1 MNVLIAGKTSEICDS
16 IAGLLIDLD
25 CDNISTFT
33 SGAIVRGVDISRFDS
48 VIISTPL
55 SDEFGLDLVA
65 DIAKDAKNG
74 IVVLAKHEIADEVQK
89 KIRFTGAFVL
99 PRPFNKAMLI
109 QTIKLAEVA
118 HIGMAKLE
126 EENRQLSQ
134 QLSDMKIVNRA
145 KSMLMQYL
153 NLTEEQA
160 HRHIQKQ
167 AMDLR
172 KTQRAVAEDILRR
185 IRTQRKKNKQRTQ
198 GVCSAFFDFQSGY
211 LRQTGTT
218 GMGGRHFGKFQ

>member
-1 MNVLIAGKTSEICDS
+1 MNILIAGKTEEICDS
-16 IAGLLIDLD
+16 IAQLLLELD

-33 SGAIVRGVDISRFDS
+33 SGAIIRGVDISKFDS

-65 DIAKDAKNG
+65 DISKDAKNG
-74 IVVLAKHEIADEVQK
+74 IVVLAKREIADEVQK

-99 PRPFNKAMLI
+99 PRPFNKALLI
-109 QTIKLAEVA
+109 QTIKLTEIA

-126 EENRQLSQ
+126 EENRQLTQ

-172 KTQRAVAEDILRR
+172 KTQRAVAEDILK
-185 IRTQRKKNKQRTQ
+185 TYQNTKE
-198 GVCSAFFDFQSGY
+198 D
-211 LRQTGTT
+211 
-218 GMGGRHFGKFQ
+218 

>member
-1 MNVLIAGKTSEICDS
+1 MNVLIAGKTEEICDS
-16 IAGLLIDLD
+16 IAQLLLELD

-33 SGAIVRGVDISRFDS
+33 SGAIIRGVDISKFDS

-65 DIAKDAKNG
+65 DISKDAKKG
-74 IVVLAKHEIADEVQK
+74 IVVLAKREIADEVQK

-99 PRPFNKAMLI
+99 PRPFNKALLI
-109 QTIKLAEVA
+109 QTIKLAEIA

-126 EENRQLSQ
+126 EENRQLTQ

-172 KTQRAVAEDILRR
+172 KTQRAVAEDILK
-185 IRTQRKKNKQRTQ
+185 TYQNTKE
-198 GVCSAFFDFQSGY
+198 D
-211 LRQTGTT
+211 
-218 GMGGRHFGKFQ
+218 

>member
-1 MNVLIAGKTSEICDS
+1 MNVLIAGKTEEICDS
-16 IAGLLIDLD
+16 IAQLLIELD

-33 SGAIVRGVDISRFDS
+33 SGAIIRGVDISKFDS

-65 DIAKDAKNG
+65 DISKDAKNG
-74 IVVLAKHEIADEVQK
+74 IVVLAKREIADEVQK

-99 PRPFNKAMLI
+99 PRPFNKALLI
-109 QTIKLAEVA
+109 QTIKLAEIA

-126 EENRQLSQ
+126 EKNRQLTQ

-172 KTQRAVAEDILRR
+172 KTQRAVAEDILK
-185 IRTQRKKNKQRTQ
+185 TYQNTKE
-198 GVCSAFFDFQSGY
+198 D
-211 LRQTGTT
+211 
-218 GMGGRHFGKFQ
+218 

>member
-1 MNVLIAGKTSEICDS
+1 MNILIAGKTEEICDS
-16 IAGLLIDLD
+16 IAQLLLELD

-33 SGAIVRGVDISRFDS
+33 SGTIIRGVDISKFDS

-65 DIAKDAKNG
+65 DISKDAKNG
-74 IVVLAKHEIADEVQK
+74 IVVLAKREIADEVQK

-99 PRPFNKAMLI
+99 PRPFNKALLI
-109 QTIKLAEVA
+109 QTIKLTEIA

-126 EENRQLSQ
+126 EENRQLTQ

-153 NLTEEQA
+153 NLTEDQA

-172 KTQRAVAEDILRR
+172 KTQRAVAEDILK
-185 IRTQRKKNKQRTQ
+185 TYQNTKE
-198 GVCSAFFDFQSGY
+198 D
-211 LRQTGTT
+211 GTDI
-218 GMGGRHFGKFQ
+218 

>member
-1 MNVLIAGKTSEICDS
+1 MNILIAGKTEEICDS
-16 IAGLLIDLD
+16 IAQLLLELD
-25 CDNISTFT
+25 CDNISIFT
-33 SGAIVRGVDISRFDS
+33 SGTIIRGVDISKFDS

-65 DIAKDAKNG
+65 DIAKDTKNG
-74 IVVLAKHEIADEVQK
+74 VVVLAKREIADEVQK

-99 PRPFNKAMLI
+99 PRPFNKALLV
-109 QTIKLAEVA
+109 QTIKLAEIA

-172 KTQRAVAEDILRR
+172 KTQRAVAEDILK
-185 IRTQRKKNKQRTQ
+185 TYQNTKE
-198 GVCSAFFDFQSGY
+198 D
-211 LRQTGTT
+211 
-218 GMGGRHFGKFQ
+218 

>member
-1 MNVLIAGKTSEICDS
+1 MNVLIAGKTEEICDS
-16 IAGLLIDLD
+16 IAQLLLELD

-33 SGAIVRGVDISRFDS
+33 SGAIVRGVDISKFDS

-65 DIAKDAKNG
+65 DISKDAKNG
-74 IVVLAKHEIADEVQK
+74 IVVLAKREIADEVQK

-99 PRPFNKAMLI
+99 PRPFNKALLV
-109 QTIKLAEVA
+109 QTIKLAEIA

-172 KTQRAVAEDILRR
+172 KTQRAVAEDILK
-185 IRTQRKKNKQRTQ
+185 TYQNTKE
-198 GVCSAFFDFQSGY
+198 D
-211 LRQTGTT
+211 
-218 GMGGRHFGKFQ
+218 

>member
-1 MNVLIAGKTSEICDS
+1 MNVLIAGKTEEICDS
-16 IAGLLIDLD
+16 IAQLLIELD

-33 SGAIVRGVDISRFDS
+33 SGAIIRGVDISKFDS

-65 DIAKDAKNG
+65 DISKDAKNG
-74 IVVLAKHEIADEVQK
+74 IVVLAKREIADEVQK

-99 PRPFNKAMLI
+99 PRPFNKALLI
-109 QTIKLAEVA
+109 QTIKLAEIA

-126 EENRQLSQ
+126 EENRQLTQ

-172 KTQRAVAEDILRR
+172 KTQRAVAEDILK
-185 IRTQRKKNKQRTQ
+185 TYQNTKEE
-198 GVCSAFFDFQSGY
+198 
-211 LRQTGTT
+211 
-218 GMGGRHFGKFQ
+218 

>member
-1 MNVLIAGKTSEICDS
+1 MNILIAGKTEEICDS
-16 IAGLLIDLD
+16 IAQLLLELD

-33 SGAIVRGVDISRFDS
+33 SGAIIRGVDISKFDS

-65 DIAKDAKNG
+65 DISKDAKNG
-74 IVVLAKHEIADEVQK
+74 IVVLAKREIADEVQK

-99 PRPFNKAMLI
+99 PRPFNKALLI
-109 QTIKLAEVA
+109 QTIKLTEIA

-126 EENRQLSQ
+126 EENRQLTQ

-153 NLTEEQA
+153 NLTEDQA

-172 KTQRAVAEDILRR
+172 KTQRAVAEDILK
-185 IRTQRKKNKQRTQ
+185 TYQNTKE
-198 GVCSAFFDFQSGY
+198 D
-211 LRQTGTT
+211 
-218 GMGGRHFGKFQ
+218 

>member
-1 MNVLIAGKTSEICDS
+1 MNILIAGKTEEICDS
-16 IAGLLIDLD
+16 IAQLLLELD

-33 SGAIVRGVDISRFDS
+33 SGAIRRGVDISKFDS

-65 DIAKDAKNG
+65 DIAKDTKNG
-74 IVVLAKHEIADEVQK
+74 VVVLAKREIADEVQN

-99 PRPFNKAMLI
+99 PRPFNKALLV

-172 KTQRAVAEDILRR
+172 KTQRAVAEDILK
-185 IRTQRKKNKQRTQ
+185 TYQNTKE
-198 GVCSAFFDFQSGY
+198 D
-211 LRQTGTT
+211 
-218 GMGGRHFGKFQ
+218 

>member
-1 MNVLIAGKTSEICDS
+1 MNVLIAGKTGEICDS
-16 IAGLLIDLD
+16 IAQLLLELD

-33 SGAIVRGVDISRFDS
+33 SGAIIRGVDISKFDS

-74 IVVLAKHEIADEVQK
+74 VVVLAKHEIADEVQK

-126 EENRQLSQ
+126 EENRQLTQ

-172 KTQRAVAEDILRR
+172 KTQRAVAEDILK
-185 IRTQRKKNKQRTQ
+185 TYQNTKEEE
-198 GVCSAFFDFQSGY
+198 
-211 LRQTGTT
+211 
-218 GMGGRHFGKFQ
+218 

>member
-1 MNVLIAGKTSEICDS
+1 MNVLIAGKTGEICDS
-16 IAGLLIDLD
+16 IAQLLLEFD

-33 SGAIVRGVDISRFDS
+33 SGAIIRGVDISKFDS

-74 IVVLAKHEIADEVQK
+74 VVVLAKREIADEVQK

-99 PRPFNKAMLI
+99 PRPFNKALLI
-109 QTIKLAEVA
+109 QTIKLAEIA

-126 EENRQLSQ
+126 EENRQLTQ

-172 KTQRAVAEDILRR
+172 KTQRAVAEDILK
-185 IRTQRKKNKQRTQ
+185 TYQNTKEEE
-198 GVCSAFFDFQSGY
+198 
-211 LRQTGTT
+211 
-218 GMGGRHFGKFQ
+218 

>member
-74 IVVLAKHEIADEVQK
+74 VVVLAKHEIADEVQK

-134 QLSDMKIVNRA
+134 QLSDMK
-145 KSMLMQYL
+145 YL

-172 KTQRAVAEDILRR
+172 KTQRAVAEDILK
-185 IRTQRKKNKQRTQ
+185 TYQNTKEEE
-198 GVCSAFFDFQSGY
+198 
-211 LRQTGTT
+211 
-218 GMGGRHFGKFQ
+218 

>member
-1 MNVLIAGKTSEICDS
+1 MNVLIAGKTGEICDS
-16 IAGLLIDLD
+16 IAQLLLELD

-33 SGAIVRGVDISRFDS
+33 SGAIIRGVDISKFDS

-65 DIAKDAKNG
+65 DISKDAKNG
-74 IVVLAKHEIADEVQK
+74 IVVLAKREIADEVQK

-99 PRPFNKAMLI
+99 PRPFNKALLI
-109 QTIKLAEVA
+109 QTIKLAEIA

-126 EENRQLSQ
+126 EENRQLTQ

-172 KTQRAVAEDILRR
+172 KTQRAVAEDILK
-185 IRTQRKKNKQRTQ
+185 TYQNTKE
-198 GVCSAFFDFQSGY
+198 D
-211 LRQTGTT
+211 
-218 GMGGRHFGKFQ
+218 

>member
-1 MNVLIAGKTSEICDS
+1 MNILIAGKTEEICDS
-16 IAGLLIDLD
+16 IAQLLLELD

-33 SGAIVRGVDISRFDS
+33 SGAIIRGVDISKFDS

-65 DIAKDAKNG
+65 DISKDAKNG
-74 IVVLAKHEIADEVQK
+74 IVVLAKREIADEVQK

-99 PRPFNKAMLI
+99 PRPFNKALLI
-109 QTIKLAEVA
+109 QTIKLTEIA
-118 HIGMAKLE
+118 HMGMAKLE
-126 EENRQLSQ
+126 EENRQLTQ

-153 NLTEEQA
+153 NLTEDQA

-172 KTQRAVAEDILRR
+172 KTQRAVAEDILK
-185 IRTQRKKNKQRTQ
+185 TYQNTKE
-198 GVCSAFFDFQSGY
+198 D
-211 LRQTGTT
+211 
-218 GMGGRHFGKFQ
+218 

>member
-1 MNVLIAGKTSEICDS
+1 MNVLIAGKTEEICDS
-16 IAGLLIDLD
+16 IAQLLLELD

-33 SGAIVRGVDISRFDS
+33 SGAIVRGVDISKFDS

-65 DIAKDAKNG
+65 DISKDAKNG
-74 IVVLAKHEIADEVQK
+74 VVVLAKREIADEVQK

-99 PRPFNKAMLI
+99 PRPFNKALLV
-109 QTIKLAEVA
+109 QTIKLAEIA

-172 KTQRAVAEDILRR
+172 KTQRAVAEDILK
-185 IRTQRKKNKQRTQ
+185 TYQNTKE
-198 GVCSAFFDFQSGY
+198 D
-211 LRQTGTT
+211 
-218 GMGGRHFGKFQ
+218 

>member
-1 MNVLIAGKTSEICDS
+1 MNVLIAGKTGEICDS
-16 IAGLLIDLD
+16 IAQLLLELD

-33 SGAIVRGVDISRFDS
+33 SGAIIRGVDISKFDS

-74 IVVLAKHEIADEVQK
+74 IVVLAKREIADEVQK

-99 PRPFNKAMLI
+99 PRPFNKALLI
-109 QTIKLAEVA
+109 QTIKLAEIA

-126 EENRQLSQ
+126 EENRQLTQ

-172 KTQRAVAEDILRR
+172 KTQRAVAEDILK
-185 IRTQRKKNKQRTQ
+185 TYQNTKEEE
-198 GVCSAFFDFQSGY
+198 
-211 LRQTGTT
+211 
-218 GMGGRHFGKFQ
+218 

>member
-1 MNVLIAGKTSEICDS
+1 MNILIAGKTEEICDS
-16 IAGLLIDLD
+16 IAQLLIELD
-25 CDNISTFT
+25 CDNISIFT
-33 SGAIVRGVDISRFDS
+33 SGTIIRGVDISKFDS

-65 DIAKDAKNG
+65 DIAKDTKNG
-74 IVVLAKHEIADEVQK
+74 VVVLAKREIADEVQK

-99 PRPFNKAMLI
+99 PRPFNKALLV

-172 KTQRAVAEDILRR
+172 KTQRAVAEDILK
-185 IRTQRKKNKQRTQ
+185 TYQNTKE
-198 GVCSAFFDFQSGY
+198 D
-211 LRQTGTT
+211 
-218 GMGGRHFGKFQ
+218 

>member
-1 MNVLIAGKTSEICDS
+1 MNILIAGKTTEICNS
-16 IAGLLIDLD
+16 IAELLSEQGDGKV
-25 CDNISTFT
+25 SSFT
-33 SGAIVRGVDISRFDS
+33 SGSIVRGVDITVFDS
-48 VIISTPL
+48 IIISTPL

-74 IVVLAKHEIADEVQK
+74 IVVLAKREIADEVQRK
-89 KIRFTGAFVL
+89 LKFTGAFVL
-99 PRPFNKAMLI
+99 PRPFSKAMLV
-109 QTIKLAEVA
+109 QTIKMAEIA

-126 EENRQLSQ
+126 EENRHLTQ
-134 QLSDMKIVNRA
+134 QLSDIKIVNRA

-172 KTQRAVAEDILRR
+172 KTQRAVAEDILK
-185 IRTQRKKNKQRTQ
+185 TYQNAKEDNDK
-198 GVCSAFFDFQSGY
+198 
-211 LRQTGTT
+211 
-218 GMGGRHFGKFQ
+218 

>member
-1 MNVLIAGKTSEICDS
+1 MNILIAGKTEEICDS
-16 IAGLLIDLD
+16 IAQLLLELD

-33 SGAIVRGVDISRFDS
+33 SGAIIRGVDISKFDS

-65 DIAKDAKNG
+65 DISKDTKNG
-74 IVVLAKHEIADEVQK
+74 IVVLAKREIADEVQK

-99 PRPFNKAMLI
+99 PRPFNKALLI
-109 QTIKLAEVA
+109 QTIKLTEIA

-126 EENRQLSQ
+126 EENRQLTQ

-153 NLTEEQA
+153 NLTEDQA

-172 KTQRAVAEDILRR
+172 KTQRAVAEDILK
-185 IRTQRKKNKQRTQ
+185 TYQNTKE
-198 GVCSAFFDFQSGY
+198 D
-211 LRQTGTT
+211 
-218 GMGGRHFGKFQ
+218 

>member
-1 MNVLIAGKTSEICDS
+1 MNILIAGKTEEICDS
-16 IAGLLIDLD
+16 IAQLLLELD
-25 CDNISTFT
+25 CDNISIFT
-33 SGAIVRGVDISRFDS
+33 SGTIIRGVDISKFDS

-65 DIAKDAKNG
+65 DIAKDTKNG
-74 IVVLAKHEIADEVQK
+74 VVVLAKREIADEVQK

-99 PRPFNKAMLI
+99 PRPFNKALLI

-172 KTQRAVAEDILRR
+172 KTQRAVAEDILK
-185 IRTQRKKNKQRTQ
+185 TYQNTKEEE
-198 GVCSAFFDFQSGY
+198 
-211 LRQTGTT
+211 
-218 GMGGRHFGKFQ
+218 

>member
-1 MNVLIAGKTSEICDS
+1 MNVLIAGKTEEICES
-16 IAGLLIDLD
+16 IAQLLIELD

-33 SGAIVRGVDISRFDS
+33 SGAIIRGVDISKFDS
-48 VIISTPL
+48 AIISTPL

-65 DIAKDAKNG
+65 DISKDAKNG
-74 IVVLAKHEIADEVQK
+74 IVVLAKREIADEVQK

-99 PRPFNKAMLI
+99 PRPFNKALLI
-109 QTIKLAEVA
+109 QTIKLAEIA

-126 EENRQLSQ
+126 EENRQLTQ

-172 KTQRAVAEDILRR
+172 KTQRAVAEDILK
-185 IRTQRKKNKQRTQ
+185 TYQNTKE
-198 GVCSAFFDFQSGY
+198 D
-211 LRQTGTT
+211 
-218 GMGGRHFGKFQ
+218 

>member
-1 MNVLIAGKTSEICDS
+1 MNVLIAGKTGEICDS
-16 IAGLLIDLD
+16 IAQLLLELD

-33 SGAIVRGVDISRFDS
+33 SGAIIRGVDISRFDS

-65 DIAKDAKNG
+65 DISKDTKNG
-74 IVVLAKHEIADEVQK
+74 IVVLAKREIADEVQK

-99 PRPFNKAMLI
+99 PRPFNKALLI
-109 QTIKLAEVA
+109 QTIKLTEIA
-118 HIGMAKLE
+118 HMGMAKLE
-126 EENRQLSQ
+126 EENRQLTQ

-153 NLTEEQA
+153 NLTEDQA

-172 KTQRAVAEDILRR
+172 KTQRAVAEDILK
-185 IRTQRKKNKQRTQ
+185 TYQNTKE
-198 GVCSAFFDFQSGY
+198 D
-211 LRQTGTT
+211 
-218 GMGGRHFGKFQ
+218 

>member
-1 MNVLIAGKTSEICDS
+1 MNILIAGKTEEICDS
-16 IAGLLIDLD
+16 IAQLLIELD
-25 CDNISTFT
+25 CDNISIFT
-33 SGAIVRGVDISRFDS
+33 SGTIIRGVDISKFDS

-65 DIAKDAKNG
+65 EIAKDTKNG
-74 IVVLAKHEIADEVQK
+74 VVVLAKREIADEVQK

-99 PRPFNKAMLI
+99 PRPFNKALLI

-172 KTQRAVAEDILRR
+172 KTQRAVAEDILK
-185 IRTQRKKNKQRTQ
+185 TYQNTKE
-198 GVCSAFFDFQSGY
+198 D
-211 LRQTGTT
+211 
-218 GMGGRHFGKFQ
+218 

>member
-1 MNVLIAGKTSEICDS
+1 MNVLIAGKTGEICDS
-16 IAGLLIDLD
+16 IAQLLLELD
-25 CDNISTFT
+25 CENISTFT
-33 SGAIVRGVDISRFDS
+33 SGAIIRGVDISKFDS

-74 IVVLAKHEIADEVQK
+74 VVVLAKREIADEVQK

-99 PRPFNKAMLI
+99 PRPFNKALLI
-109 QTIKLAEVA
+109 QTIKLAEIA

-126 EENRQLSQ
+126 EENRQLTQ

-172 KTQRAVAEDILRR
+172 KTQRAVAEDILK
-185 IRTQRKKNKQRTQ
+185 TYQNTKEEE
-198 GVCSAFFDFQSGY
+198 
-211 LRQTGTT
+211 
-218 GMGGRHFGKFQ
+218 

>member
-1 MNVLIAGKTSEICDS
+1 MNILIAGKTEEICDS
-16 IAGLLIDLD
+16 IAQLLLELD
-25 CDNISTFT
+25 CDNISIFT
-33 SGAIVRGVDISRFDS
+33 SGTIIRGVDISKFDS

-65 DIAKDAKNG
+65 DIAKDTKNG
-74 IVVLAKHEIADEVQK
+74 VVVLAKREIADEVQK

-99 PRPFNKAMLI
+99 PRPFNKALLV

-134 QLSDMKIVNRA
+134 QLSGMKIVNRA

-172 KTQRAVAEDILRR
+172 KTQRAVAEDILK
-185 IRTQRKKNKQRTQ
+185 TYQNTKE
-198 GVCSAFFDFQSGY
+198 D
-211 LRQTGTT
+211 
-218 GMGGRHFGKFQ
+218 

>member
-1 MNVLIAGKTSEICDS
+1 MNILIAGKTEEICDS
-16 IAGLLIDLD
+16 IAQLLLELD

-33 SGAIVRGVDISRFDS
+33 SGAIIRGVDISKFDS

-65 DIAKDAKNG
+65 DISKDTKNG
-74 IVVLAKHEIADEVQK
+74 IVVLAKREIADEVQK

-99 PRPFNKAMLI
+99 PRPFNKALLI
-109 QTIKLAEVA
+109 QTIKLTEIA
-118 HIGMAKLE
+118 HMGMAKLE
-126 EENRQLSQ
+126 EENRQLTQ

-153 NLTEEQA
+153 NLTEDQA

-172 KTQRAVAEDILRR
+172 KTQRAVAEDILK
-185 IRTQRKKNKQRTQ
+185 TYQNTKE
-198 GVCSAFFDFQSGY
+198 D
-211 LRQTGTT
+211 
-218 GMGGRHFGKFQ
+218 

>member
-1 MNVLIAGKTSEICDS
+1 MNVLIAGKTEEICDS
-16 IAGLLIDLD
+16 IAQLLLELD

-33 SGAIVRGVDISRFDS
+33 SGAIIRGVDISKFDS

-65 DIAKDAKNG
+65 DISKDAKNG
-74 IVVLAKHEIADEVQK
+74 IVVLAKREIADEVQK

-99 PRPFNKAMLI
+99 PRPFNKALLI
-109 QTIKLAEVA
+109 QTIKLAEIA

-126 EENRQLSQ
+126 EENRQLTQ

-172 KTQRAVAEDILRR
+172 KTQRAVAEDILK
-185 IRTQRKKNKQRTQ
+185 TYQNTKEEE
-198 GVCSAFFDFQSGY
+198 
-211 LRQTGTT
+211 
-218 GMGGRHFGKFQ
+218 

>member
-16 IAGLLIDLD
+16 IAQLLLELD

-33 SGAIVRGVDISRFDS
+33 SGAIIRGVDISKFDS

-74 IVVLAKHEIADEVQK
+74 VVVLAKREIADEVQK

-99 PRPFNKAMLI
+99 PRPFNKALLI
-109 QTIKLAEVA
+109 QTIKLAEIA

-126 EENRQLSQ
+126 EENRQLTQ

-172 KTQRAVAEDILRR
+172 KTQRAVAEDILK
-185 IRTQRKKNKQRTQ
+185 TYQNTKEEE
-198 GVCSAFFDFQSGY
+198 
-211 LRQTGTT
+211 
-218 GMGGRHFGKFQ
+218 

>member
-1 MNVLIAGKTSEICDS
+1 MNILIAGKTEEICDS
-16 IAGLLIDLD
+16 IAQLLLELD

-33 SGAIVRGVDISRFDS
+33 SGTIIRGVDISKFDS

-65 DIAKDAKNG
+65 DISKDAKNG
-74 IVVLAKHEIADEVQK
+74 IVVLAKREIADEVQK

-99 PRPFNKAMLI
+99 PRPFNKALLI
-109 QTIKLAEVA
+109 QTIKLTEIA

-126 EENRQLSQ
+126 EENRQLTQ

-153 NLTEEQA
+153 NLTEDQA

-172 KTQRAVAEDILRR
+172 KTQRAVAEDILK
-185 IRTQRKKNKQRTQ
+185 TYQNTKE
-198 GVCSAFFDFQSGY
+198 D
-211 LRQTGTT
+211 
-218 GMGGRHFGKFQ
+218 

>member
-1 MNVLIAGKTSEICDS
+1 MNVLIAGKTGEICDS
-16 IAGLLIDLD
+16 IAQLLLELD

-33 SGAIVRGVDISRFDS
+33 SGAIIRGVDISKFDS

-74 IVVLAKHEIADEVQK
+74 VVVLAKREIADEVQK

-99 PRPFNKAMLI
+99 PRPFNKALLI
-109 QTIKLAEVA
+109 QTIKLAEIA

-126 EENRQLSQ
+126 EENRQLTQ

-172 KTQRAVAEDILRR
+172 KTQRAVAEDILK
-185 IRTQRKKNKQRTQ
+185 TYQNTKE
-198 GVCSAFFDFQSGY
+198 D
-211 LRQTGTT
+211 
-218 GMGGRHFGKFQ
+218 

>member
-16 IAGLLIDLD
+16 IAGLLIELD

-74 IVVLAKHEIADEVQK
+74 VVVLAKHEIADEVQK

-118 HIGMAKLE
+118 HIGMAKL
-126 EENRQLSQ
+126 ENRQLSQ

-172 KTQRAVAEDILRR
+172 KTQRAVAEDILK
-185 IRTQRKKNKQRTQ
+185 TYQNTKEEE
-198 GVCSAFFDFQSGY
+198 
-211 LRQTGTT
+211 
-218 GMGGRHFGKFQ
+218 

>member
-1 MNVLIAGKTSEICDS
+1 MNILIAGKTEEICDS
-16 IAGLLIDLD
+16 IAQLLLELD
-25 CDNISTFT
+25 CDNISIFT
-33 SGAIVRGVDISRFDS
+33 SGTIIRGVDISKFDS

-65 DIAKDAKNG
+65 DIAKDTKNG
-74 IVVLAKHEIADEVQK
+74 VVVLAKREIADEVQK

-99 PRPFNKAMLI
+99 PRPFNKALLI

-172 KTQRAVAEDILRR
+172 KTQRAVAEDILK
-185 IRTQRKKNKQRTQ
+185 TYQNTKE
-198 GVCSAFFDFQSGY
+198 D
-211 LRQTGTT
+211 
-218 GMGGRHFGKFQ
+218 

>member
-1 MNVLIAGKTSEICDS
+1 MNILIAGKTEEICDS
-16 IAGLLIDLD
+16 IAQLLLELD
-25 CDNISTFT
+25 CDNSSTFT
-33 SGAIVRGVDISRFDS
+33 SGTIIRGVDISKFDS

-65 DIAKDAKNG
+65 DISKDTKNG
-74 IVVLAKHEIADEVQK
+74 IVVLAKREIADEVQK

-99 PRPFNKAMLI
+99 PRPFNKALLI
-109 QTIKLAEVA
+109 QTIKLTEIA
-118 HIGMAKLE
+118 HMGMAKLE
-126 EENRQLSQ
+126 EENRQLTQ

-153 NLTEEQA
+153 NLTEDQA

-172 KTQRAVAEDILRR
+172 KTQRAVAEDILK
-185 IRTQRKKNKQRTQ
+185 TYQNTKE
-198 GVCSAFFDFQSGY
+198 D
-211 LRQTGTT
+211 
-218 GMGGRHFGKFQ
+218 

>member
-1 MNVLIAGKTSEICDS
+1 MNVLIAGKTEEICES
-16 IAGLLIDLD
+16 IAQLLIELD

-33 SGAIVRGVDISRFDS
+33 SGAIIRGVDISKFDS

-65 DIAKDAKNG
+65 DISKDAKNG
-74 IVVLAKHEIADEVQK
+74 IVVLAKREIADEVQK

-99 PRPFNKAMLI
+99 PRPFNKALLI
-109 QTIKLAEVA
+109 QTIKLAEIA

-126 EENRQLSQ
+126 EENRQLTQ

-172 KTQRAVAEDILRR
+172 KTQRTVAEDILK
-185 IRTQRKKNKQRTQ
+185 TYQNTKE
-198 GVCSAFFDFQSGY
+198 D
-211 LRQTGTT
+211 
-218 GMGGRHFGKFQ
+218 

>member
-1 MNVLIAGKTSEICDS
+1 MRRQNALYLKEGADMNVLIAGKTAEICDS
-16 IAGLLIDLD
+16 IGQLLLELD

-33 SGAIVRGVDISRFDS
+33 SGAIVRGVDISKFDC

-74 IVVLAKHEIADEVQK
+74 VVVLAKREIADEVQK

-99 PRPFNKAMLI
+99 PRPFNKALLI
-109 QTIKLAEVA
+109 QTVKLAEIA

-172 KTQRAVAEDILRR
+172 KTQRAVAEDILK
-185 IRTQRKKNKQRTQ
+185 TYQNTKEE
-198 GVCSAFFDFQSGY
+198 
-211 LRQTGTT
+211 
-218 GMGGRHFGKFQ
+218 

>member
-1 MNVLIAGKTSEICDS
+1 MNILIAGKTEEICDS
-16 IAGLLIDLD
+16 IAQLLLELD

-33 SGAIVRGVDISRFDS
+33 SGTIIRGVDISKFDS

-65 DIAKDAKNG
+65 DISKDTKNG
-74 IVVLAKHEIADEVQK
+74 IVVLAKREIADEVQK

-99 PRPFNKAMLI
+99 PRPFNKALLI
-109 QTIKLAEVA
+109 QTIKLTEIA

-126 EENRQLSQ
+126 EENRQLTQ

-153 NLTEEQA
+153 NLTEDQA

-172 KTQRAVAEDILRR
+172 KTQRAVAENILKTYQNTKEDGTDI
-185 IRTQRKKNKQRTQ
+185 
-198 GVCSAFFDFQSGY
+198 
-211 LRQTGTT
+211 
-218 GMGGRHFGKFQ
+218 